1 MKGTRTILRS
11 SSSCSML
18 SCHSASASDEYSDK
32 VSKSDSFVDSEGR
45 EASSSSDS
53 EYEFCREGTMYA
65 DIENDGFELSGE
77 GKDMVEIAVK
87 RREGEE
93 MRESDVD
100 QAAACLLRLYVNVR
114 ATRCLP

>member
-1 MKGTRTILRS
+1 
-11 SSSCSML
+11 
-18 SCHSASASDEYSDK
+18 
-32 VSKSDSFVDSEGR
+32 
-45 EASSSSDS
+45 
-53 EYEFCREGTMYA
+53 MYA

-77 GKDMVEIAVK
+77 GKDMVEIAVN

-93 MRESDVD
+93 MSGSDGG